1 MDVEKLILE
10 ERKVVPRPF
19 VLKYFPLVPLK
30 GRGCKLYDETGREY
44 IDLTSGAATYIVGFN
59 HPDVVREVV
68 EQVESLF
75 NYTTLYFYN
84 RPSIELAGKLVN
96 LTPGGFPKKVVF
108 GFSGADAM
116 EIALTASLNYTR
128 RGRLVSFTD
137 SFHGTLVL
145 PASVSG
151 IIRDALEGLG
161 GPWYKDVVFVEYPN
175 PYRNKWGVD
184 GYEKPGEL
192 TALALKELEEVLRG
206 TGGVAA
212 VVIEPV
218 QGDAGVVVPP
228 KDFVREVARLAGE
241 HGSLLVVDEAQ
252 TGLGR
257 TGAWWGVEHYGVA
270 PDVLVSAKALGGGFP
285 LSAVVARSDILE
297 ALPRVGLG
305 FTNMGH
311 AVSCRAALATIRVI
325 EREGL
330 IERARTLGAYLTR
343 RLREIQ
349 ENHPVIGDVRGL
361 GLMVGVEVVEDH
373 RSRRPSRVKALKV
386 AWGAWRKGVITTT
399 LGRHGNVL
407 RLTPPLNIPLEDL
420 EKAITVLEEAVKDV
434 EEGRVPDEVVEGVE
448 GWGSWS

>member
-1 MDVEKLILE
+1 MI
-10 ERKVVPRPF
+10 PRPF
-19 VLKYFPLVPLK
+19 VLKYFPLVPSR
-30 GRGCKLYDETGREY
+30 GRGCKLYDEAGKEY

-68 EQVESLF
+68 EQVENLF

-84 RPSIELAGKLVN
+84 RPSIELARKLVD
-96 LTPGGFPKKVVF
+96 LAPGHFPKKVVF
-108 GFSGADAM
+108 GFSGSDAM
-116 EIALTASLNYTR
+116 EIALTASLNYAR
-128 RGRLVSFTD
+128 RRKLVSFTE

-145 PASVSG
+145 SASVSG
-151 IIRDALEGLG
+151 IIRDVLGDQG

-192 TALALKELEEVLRG
+192 TSLALKELEEALRAAG
-206 TGGVAA
+206 DVAA
-212 VVIEPV
+212 IVIEPV

-228 KDFVREVARLAGE
+228 KDFVKEVAVLAGE
-241 HGSLLVVDEAQ
+241 RGSLLVVDEAQ

-257 TGAWWGVEHYGVA
+257 TGAWWGIEHYGVA

-285 LSAVVARSDILE
+285 LSAVVARSDVLE
-297 ALPRVGLG
+297 ALPRAGLG

-311 AVSCRAALATIRVI
+311 AVSCRAGLATIRVI

-330 IERARTLGAYLTR
+330 VERARVLGDYLAR
-343 RLREIQ
+343 RLREVQ
-349 ENHPVIGDVRGL
+349 EKHPVIGDVRGL
-361 GLMVGVEVVEDH
+361 GLMVGVEVVEDQ
-373 RSRRPSRVKALKV
+373 RSRRPSRAKALKV
-386 AWGAWRKGVITTT
+386 AWSAWRKGVITTP

-420 EKAITVLEEAVKDV
+420 EKAVTVLEDAVKDV
-434 EEGRVPDEVVEGVE
+434 EEGRVPDEAVEGVE